1 VNAREER
8 RVMEGSSFK
17 NRDECDTP
25 HREWLPIRSPAARLI
40 PVPESPRGGIVDP
53 GSEQA
58 VGRRLLPECGSLP
71 HVGPVREAGCP
82 PLALGMRNASALRQ
96 ALCRSPNEIDRIL
109 NRPRVPVAIRKRRSS
124 FGSFPSRRIRRS
136 NAALSLRSHTAR
148 RPSSLPAR
156 LGFRPC
162 RAAGSTSA
170 TFPSPRSGRS
180 GR

>member
-1 VNAREER
+1 MLNCLVFERQEVCRAFSRACANTGKRMAARIAMIAITTRSSISVNAREER

-96 ALCRSPNEIDRIL
+96 AL
-109 NRPRVPVAIRKRRSS
+109 
-124 FGSFPSRRIRRS
+124 
-136 NAALSLRSHTAR
+136 
-148 RPSSLPAR
+148 
-156 LGFRPC
+156 
-162 RAAGSTSA
+162 
-170 TFPSPRSGRS
+170 
-180 GR
+180 